1 MRKQSIVDQA
11 IETGIVPLFTH
22 NDLDLCLGVL
32 RASYEAGIR
41 VFEFTNRTEKS
52 FENFKEMVKVKSK
65 EMPDLALGIGTIYDV
80 EMAQKYIDIG
90 AEFIVAP
97 VFNPAVG
104 ALCKEQNIPWMP
116 GVMTVTEV
124 YNARQAGAEMIK
136 IFPGDAV
143 GSKFVKSLR
152 GPMADVKLMVTG
164 GVSPTNESLSE
175 WFGAGANCVGLG
187 SQLAPKEAIAAKDF
201 NKIRE
206 IIQEAIA
213 MIAQIRTQA

>member
-22 NDLDLCLGVL
+22 NDLETCVGVL
-32 RASYEAGIR
+32 KAAYEAGIR

-52 FENFKEMVKVKSK
+52 LENFKQLVTIKSK
-65 EMPDLALGIGTIYDV
+65 QMPDMALGIGTIYDV
-80 EMAQKYIDIG
+80 GTAQNYLDIG

-97 VFNPAVG
+97 VLNPAVG
-104 ALCKEQNIPWMP
+104 ALCKEHSIPWMP

-152 GPMADVKLMVTG
+152 SPMADVKLMVTG
-164 GVSPTNESLSE
+164 GVSPTKESLSE

-187 SQLAPKEAIAAKDF
+187 SQLAPKEVIMAKDF

-206 IIQEAIA
+206 IMKHAIA
-213 MIAQIRTQA
+213 IIGQVRN

>member
-22 NDLDLCLGVL
+22 NDLDLCMGVL
-32 RASYEAGIR
+32 KAAYKAGIR

-52 FENFKEMVKVKSK
+52 FENFKKLVEVKSK

-104 ALCKEQNIPWMP
+104 KLCKEQNIPWMP

-152 GPMADVKLMVTG
+152 GPMPDVKLMVTG
-164 GVSPTNESLSE
+164 GVSPTKESLGE
-175 WFGAGANCVGLG
+175 WFSAGANCVGLG
-187 SQLAPKEAIAAKDF
+187 SQLAPKEAIDNKDF
-201 NKIRE
+201 DKVRDIMQRAIA
-206 IIQEAIA
+206 IIQ
-213 MIAQIRTQA
+213 QVRN

>member
-1 MRKQSIVDQA
+1 MRKQSVVDQA

-22 NDLDLCLGVL
+22 NDLDTCIGVL
-32 RASYEAGIR
+32 KASYEAGIR

-52 FENFKEMVKVKSK
+52 FENFKQLVKVKSK

-80 EMAQKYIDIG
+80 DTAKKYIDIG

-97 VFNPAVG
+97 VLNPAVG
-104 ALCKEQNIPWMP
+104 ALCKEHNIPWMP

-152 GPMADVKLMVTG
+152 GPMPDVKLMVTG
-164 GVSPTNESLSE
+164 GVSPTEISLSE

-187 SQLAPKEAIAAKDF
+187 SQLAPKEAIEAKDF
-201 NKIRE
+201 AKVRE
-206 IIQEAIA
+206 IIRHAIA
-213 MIAQIRTQA
+213 VIGQVRG